1 MRTLIKTLRWVTA
14 CAVAFASSAFFPLAS
29 AAVIDVPAVQVSVNG
44 QQVQLAGDI
53 TSEEPG
59 LWTGF
64 PTGSTD
70 AWSISGF
77 AAFGTDPFIDYS
89 FDVHNKTAGILSFEF
104 LLTTPFVGGPYTR
117 LINSHGST
125 VDDDPANTPD
135 IGKVTIG
142 LNGAAF
148 IQTTQIDG
156 LDVPLSGISSG
167 CVVPGTPGFTGAD
180 CFAHIDTP
188 GISVVTSPTG
198 TLGIRLA
205 FTLSPHDTYHAG
217 GAAVLSLPVPEPRAS
232 FIFAAGGLLLL
243 AVFAKRRMH

>member
-14 CAVAFASSAFFPLAS
+14 CAAAFASTSGLPIAS
-29 AAVIDVPAVQVSVNG
+29 AAVLDVPSVQVSVNG
-44 QQVQLAGDI
+44 QQVQLQGDI

-59 LWTGF
+59 IWAGF
-64 PTGSTD
+64 PTGSSD

-89 FDVHNKTAGILSFEF
+89 FDVQNKTAGILSFEF

-117 LINSHGST
+117 LVNSHGSS
-125 VDDDPANTPD
+125 VDDDPANPPD

-142 LNGAAF
+142 LNGAPF
-148 IQTTQIDG
+148 IQTTQINGVDI
-156 LDVPLSGISSG
+156 PLSGMSSG
-167 CVVPGTPGFTGAD
+167 CAVPGTPGFAGAD
-180 CFAHIDTP
+180 CFAHLDTP
-188 GISVVTSPTG
+188 GISVVTGPTG
-198 TLGIRLA
+198 TLGILLA

-232 FIFAAGGLLLL
+232 FALTAGCLLLL
-243 AVFAKRRMH
+243 AVFARRRRH